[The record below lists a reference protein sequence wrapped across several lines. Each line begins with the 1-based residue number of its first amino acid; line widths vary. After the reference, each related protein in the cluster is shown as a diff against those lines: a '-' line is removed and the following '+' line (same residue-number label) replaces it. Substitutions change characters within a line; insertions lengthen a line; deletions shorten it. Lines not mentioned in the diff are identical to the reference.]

1 MTSPAVRPSAA
12 VPSATGGPDR
22 AATGVRGGR
31 RTVEGRPV
39 TGCVAGLP
47 RTGRHGSPAA
57 GAGSPPPRVPSR
69 TEYAAAVT
77 ALAEAWRDEARAAGA
92 QYRLLHRLWELARR
106 EQERT
111 WQTQAAWRREGAVVA
126 VPSSAQAEEQALL
139 DVAEEAAP
147 ALRLPSVT
155 AMGRVRE
162 AITLGEHL
170 PEVLVELEHGAVGVA
185 QARVVIALWQD
196 LVEDPGLP
204 ADRRPAEPA
213 VRRVARELLD
223 RAPDSTAAQLRAV
236 ARARRAGLQA
246 GLEAAHRAAR
256 ARRRVWVEPA
266 EDGMA
271 QLCAVLEAP
280 VAAAVLDRLEVLAAA
295 QADAP
300 GHPGDAPGSCGTA
313 AAASSVAASSAAGS
327 PAADLLEQLEPAG
340 VDPSHPSVRRSA
352 AQRRADVLADLLLE
366 GEPARWPEHLRG
378 IRGQVT
384 VTVPAL
390 ALLDH
395 AQRHQRSAP
404 GTPWNG
410 CADLGGFGPVTVAQI
425 AEIAAAAPSWARVL
439 TDPVTGVVLDHDRR
453 TYAVPADLRR
463 RLRLRDGT
471 CRFPGCRRR
480 AERCDLDHTLAWE
493 DGGTTAAHNLAHLC
507 RGHHLLKHRRGPF
520 GAWRVRQVRPRS
532 PEPLPPGGGGGSP
545 PGVPGD
551 GVLEWTSPAGRV
563 YRTLPQVLGSP
574 PVAPGCSSGTA
585 RCATPVGAGAASP
598 VGAGPAPSISA
609 GPTSPVD
616 ERSRSG
622 RGPSSVDEAQ
632 TLTDDPP
639 PF

>member
-1 MTSPAVRPSAA
+1 M
-12 VPSATGGPDR
+12 
-22 AATGVRGGR
+22 
-31 RTVEGRPV
+31 
-39 TGCVAGLP
+39 
-47 RTGRHGSPAA
+47 
-57 GAGSPPPRVPSR
+57 
-69 TEYAAAVT
+69 T
-77 ALAEAWRDEARAAGA
+77 ALTEAWQDEARAAGA

-106 EQERT
+106 EQERA
-111 WQTQAAWRREGAVVA
+111 WQTRAAWLRAGAVAA

-170 PEVLVELEHGAVGVA
+170 PEVLAELEHGDVGVA

-196 LVEDPGLP
+196 LVEHPGLP

-313 AAASSVAASSAAGS
+313 AAASAAPGS

-390 ALLDH
+390 ALFDH
-395 AQRHQRSAP
+395 AQRHQRPAP
-404 GTPWNG
+404 GTPSNG

-507 RGHHLLKHRRGPF
+507 RGHHRLKHRSSPF
-520 GAWRVRQVRPRS
+520 GAWRVQQARPRS
-532 PEPLPPGGGGGSP
+532 PESLPPGGGGGAP

-551 GVLEWTSPAGRV
+551 GVLEWTSPAGRI

-574 PVAPGCSSGTA
+574 PVASGPSSDTA
-585 RCATPVGAGAASP
+585 CCTTPVGSGSASPVGTGSTLQTGSGPATSIDTGTAPAIGAGPAFPVGSGSTTTSGAGLASP
-598 VGAGPAPSISA
+598 VGAGPAPQGGVGSTARISA
-609 GPTSPVD
+609 GTAPSTRAGSRSPVD
-616 ERSRSG
+616 EPSRPG
-622 RGPSSVDEAQ
+622 RGPSSVDEPR
-632 TLTDDPP
+632 TLTGDPP